1 MSGDRFDS
9 LYSMMD
15 TVVLLVTGPIAR
27 SQLPKLC
34 ERVRSLLE
42 GSRAELI
49 VCDVGPMEPPDAET
63 VEAMARL
70 QLTALRLGRRVRFVD
85 ASGELKD
92 LLAFSGLT
100 EVVPCD
106 ELPLESGR

>member
-1 MSGDRFDS
+1 MSGDRFDR
-9 LYSMMD
+9 LYLMMD

-27 SQLPKLC
+27 GRLPKLC
-34 ERVRSLLE
+34 QRIRSLLE
-42 GSRAELI
+42 GSSAELV
-49 VCDVGPMEPPDAET
+49 VCDVGAMEPPNAET
-63 VEAMARL
+63 MEALARV

-100 EVVPCD
+100 DVVPCD
-106 ELPLESGR
+106 ELPLEPER